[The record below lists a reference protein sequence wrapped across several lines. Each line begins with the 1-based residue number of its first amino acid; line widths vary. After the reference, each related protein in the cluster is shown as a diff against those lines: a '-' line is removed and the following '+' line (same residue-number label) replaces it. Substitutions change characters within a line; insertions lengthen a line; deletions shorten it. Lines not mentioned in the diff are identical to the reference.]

1 MVDRHMTT
9 GWTYLYPWV
18 TMELTRRQMTNS
30 GVGRQPGRGLM
41 NQFVHIR
48 SFRPGTFRV
57 VVRPNCRQLTSIP
70 VGSPQA
76 LTADRCCQKR
86 LKQ

>member
-1 MVDRHMTT
+1 MVDPHMTT
-9 GWTYLYPWV
+9 GWTYLYPLV
-18 TMELTRRQMTNS
+18 RMELTRRQMANS
-30 GVGRQPGRGLM
+30 GVGQQPGRGLM

-48 SFRPGTFRV
+48 SFGPRTFRV

-70 VGSPQA
+70 VGPPQA
-76 LTADRCCQKR
+76 STADRCCWKR